1 MSKKIDRQALL
12 TAVESCTGLTES
24 QRADLH
30 QLLTETPKYG
40 LVWEDTPE
48 AVYDEL
54 KEEIPVMNED
64 RSKAIVN
71 SNEYPNHVIIEGDN
85 LHALTDL
92 CYTHA
97 GKIDVIY
104 IDPPYNT
111 GNKDFVYN
119 DQFIDKENSYR
130 HSKWLSFMERRLL
143 LAKVLLSD
151 RGVIFI
157 QIDDNEQANLSLL
170 CNEIFGEW
178 NAIGPIIQNK
188 LNAKNDTVN
197 IQKNHEFILCF
208 RKVIRYKDNNSTRI
222 LPNIVVK
229 AFSEKE
235 VYKDG
240 QRFYYLNDSI
250 TTRGDG
256 GTLNARPNL
265 GYSFYYNPQ
274 TSDLIP
280 LADYDVEKAKTS
292 NDESL
297 IYSSEQQLIS
307 KGYIFI
313 RPPKVRGK
321 LGCWTWD
328 INKAKRDKELLVVI
342 KTKNRY
348 NVVKRTFVNA
358 SDVVKRDD
366 HYYYEKVNFSNSK
379 SILEFSTNDGT
390 TELRN
395 VLGNNVNFNNPKN
408 VELIKYLLLSST
420 KDDSLVLDFFA
431 GSGTTLHATM
441 ELNKEDGGHRQ
452 CILVTNNENKICEE
466 VTYPRNKKVIEGYDT
481 PKGEH
486 VEGLHDNNLR
496 YFKMDSVSRIP
507 SMHNRRKLAA
517 HMVDMLRIK
526 HNIYTRK
533 NQIGSYT
540 IDTATMRYYEDNGR
554 RLLIIMMPTE
564 IYGVVEA
571 IQALPPLDE
580 KINVYVYSDGPYA
593 YEDDFAAVADRVNV
607 IALPGPMLKTF
618 HRIAPEMNDVQVA
631 EPDRELTEGEADDT
645 SNDFNDGE
653 E

>member
-48 AVYDEL
+48 EVYDEL
-54 KEEIPVMNED
+54 KEEIPVINED
-64 RSKAIVN
+64 RTKAIVN
-71 SNEYPNHVIIEGDN
+71 GNEYPNHVIIEGDN

-111 GNKDFVYN
+111 GHKDFYYN
-119 DQFIDKENSYR
+119 DEFVKEDNGYR
-130 HSKWLSFMERRLL
+130 HSMWLSFMDRRLKLAHKL
-143 LAKVLLSD
+143 LAD
-151 RGVIFI
+151 DGVIFI
-157 QIDDNEQANLSLL
+157 SIDDNEQAQLKLL
-170 CNEIFGEW
+170 CDSIFGANNCLATVVQKSRDSISGDLLFSPNHNYLLVYALRQEVVFKDKD
-178 NAIGPIIQNK
+178 NFRIPSNVDESKYKNPDNDPRGPWK
-188 LNAKNDTVN
+188 LNPVDGPGGARKGNPYYTFLGVTGYYRYSQEMMQKYYEEGLIIKRKTSLGKKYFLSQALAKKGNPPTTWWDDAGKTTN
-197 IQKNHEFILCF
+197 GTKLLKQ
-208 RKVIRYKDNNSTRI
+208 I
-222 LPNIVVK
+222 LPNCK
-229 AFSEKE
+229 
-235 VYKDG
+235 
-240 QRFYYLNDSI
+240 
-250 TTRGDG
+250 
-256 GTLNARPNL
+256 
-265 GYSFYYNPQ
+265 
-274 TSDLIP
+274 
-280 LADYDVEKAKTS
+280 
-292 NDESL
+292 
-297 IYSSEQQLIS
+297 
-307 KGYIFI
+307 
-313 RPPKVRGK
+313 
-321 LGCWTWD
+321 
-328 INKAKRDKELLVVI
+328 
-342 KTKNRY
+342 
-348 NVVKRTFVNA
+348 
-358 SDVVKRDD
+358 
-366 HYYYEKVNFSNSK
+366 
-379 SILEFSTNDGT
+379 
-390 TELRN
+390 
-395 VLGNNVNFNNPKN
+395 FNNPKPI
-408 VELIKYLLLSST
+408 ELIIRCLQLRNKNAT
-420 KDDSLVLDFFA
+420 ILDFFA

-507 SMHNRRKLAA
+507 SMRNRRKLAA

-540 IDTATMRYYEDNGR
+540 IDTPTMRYYEDNGR
-554 RLLIIMMPTE
+554 RLLVIMMPTE

-618 HRIAPEMNDVQVA
+618 HRIAPKMNDVQVA

>member
-48 AVYDEL
+48 EVYDEL

-71 SNEYPNHVIIEGDN
+71 GNEYPNHVIIEGDN

-618 HRIAPEMNDVQVA
+618 HRIAPKMNDVQVA

>member
-48 AVYDEL
+48 EVYDEL

-71 SNEYPNHVIIEGDN
+71 GNEYPNHVIIEGDN

-119 DQFIDKENSYR
+119 DQFINNDNGFR
-130 HSKWLSFMERRLL
+130 HSMWLSFMEKRLNI
-143 LAKVLLSD
+143 AKELLSEK
-151 RGVIFI
+151 GALFI
-157 QIDDNEQANLSLL
+157 SIDDNEASQLIML
-170 CNEIFGEW
+170 CN
-178 NAIGPIIQNK
+178 Q
-188 LNAKNDTVN
+188 
-197 IQKNHEFILCF
+197 ILGNMDYIAQIPW
-208 RKVIRYKDNNSTRI
+208 RKRT
-222 LPNIVVK
+222 
-229 AFSEKE
+229 
-235 VYKDG
+235 
-240 QRFYYLNDSI
+240 
-250 TTRGDG
+250 
-256 GTLNARPNL
+256 
-265 GYSFYYNPQ
+265 
-274 TSDLIP
+274 
-280 LADYDVEKAKTS
+280 AKTDVPHSFSQDYEWILLYAKQDFRAGIKKDSRKYFETPDFPGEPWRVHDMSTQRTAEERPHS
-292 NDESL
+292 NFT
-297 IYSSEQQLIS
+297 I
-307 KGYIFI
+307 
-313 RPPKVRGK
+313 V
-321 LGCWTWD
+321 
-328 INKAKRDKELLVVI
+328 
-342 KTKNRY
+342 
-348 NVVKRTFVNA
+348 
-358 SDVVKRDD
+358 
-366 HYYYEKVNFSNSK
+366 
-379 SILEFSTNDGT
+379 
-390 TELRN
+390 
-395 VLGNNVNFNNPKN
+395 NPKN
-408 VELIKYLLLSST
+408 GKKYPVNPQAVWRITKEGLPNYLKENRIVFPGDYSFLKIKKPVLRYWKKDDETKAGDLFGYTTVSSFLPPDVGMTQDGTKDITNIFGSKAFGFPKPISLIKYLLKVANPAAKDST
-420 KDDSLVLDFFA
+420 ILDFFA

-593 YEDDFAAVADRVNV
+593 YEDDFTAVADRVNV

-618 HRIAPEMNDVQVA
+618 HRIAPKMNDVQVV

>member
-71 SNEYPNHVIIEGDN
+71 GNEYPNHVIIEGDN

-119 DQFIDKENSYR
+119 DSFVDRDNGFR
-130 HSKWLSFMERRLL
+130 HSMWLSFMDKRLRLL
-143 LAKVLLSD
+143 SELISDDGTLFISIDENEHAPLKMLCDEILGEENFVCDLIWQSTPGSNTGTDIKTVTESVLMYSK
-151 RGVIFI
+151 RRSEEYINSKP
-157 QIDDNEQANLSLL
+157 IDDAKKYKNQDNHLAER
-170 CNEIFGEW
+170 
-178 NAIGPIIQNK
+178 GPYVTNK
-188 LNAKNDTVN
+188 LDRRMTGSHYSEALNYAITMPDGTQIYPGGETFRQDHWNWRWSQQKVEWGIANDFLLFSKKKDKWAIYFKQYLNV
-197 IQKNHEFILCF
+197 
-208 RKVIRYKDNNSTRI
+208 DNNNKPIERSIPYQNLI
-222 LPNIVVK
+222 LEDSMSS
-229 AFSEKE
+229 ARGTKE
-235 VYKDG
+235 VMDIFNSKKFDYPK
-240 QRFYYLNDSI
+240 
-250 TTRGDG
+250 
-256 GTLNARPNL
+256 
-265 GYSFYYNPQ
+265 
-274 TSDLIP
+274 P
-280 LADYDVEKAKTS
+280 LA
-292 NDESL
+292 
-297 IYSSEQQLIS
+297 
-307 KGYIFI
+307 
-313 RPPKVRGK
+313 
-321 LGCWTWD
+321 
-328 INKAKRDKELLVVI
+328 
-342 KTKNRY
+342 
-348 NVVKRTFVNA
+348 
-358 SDVVKRDD
+358 
-366 HYYYEKVNFSNSK
+366 
-379 SILEFSTNDGT
+379 
-390 TELRN
+390 
-395 VLGNNVNFNNPKN
+395 
-408 VELIKYLLLSST
+408 LIKYIIRMVSKPNSIIF
-420 KDDSLVLDFFA
+420 DAFA

-452 CILVTNNENKICEE
+452 CILVTNNENQICEE

-507 SMHNRRKLAA
+507 SMRNRRKLAA

-631 EPDRELTEGEADDT
+631 EPVRELTEGEADDT

>member
-48 AVYDEL
+48 EVYDEL
-54 KEEIPVMNED
+54 KEEIPVLNED

-71 SNEYPNHVIIEGDN
+71 GNEYPNHVIIEGDN

-297 IYSSEQQLIS
+297 IYSSDQQLIS

-328 INKAKRDKELLVVI
+328 INKAKRDKDLLVVI

-366 HYYYEKVNFSNSK
+366 RYYYEKVNFSNSK

-554 RLLIIMMPTE
+554 RLLVIMMPTE

-571 IQALPPLDE
+571 IQALPPLNE

-593 YEDDFAAVADRVNV
+593 YEDDFAAVADCVNV

-618 HRIAPEMNDVQVA
+618 HRIAPKMNDVQVA

>member
-64 RSKAIVN
+64 RTKAIVN
-71 SNEYPNHVIIEGDN
+71 GNEYPNHVIIEGDN

-119 DQFIDKENSYR
+119 DSFVDRDNGFR
-130 HSKWLSFMERRLL
+130 HSMWLSFMDKRLRLL
-143 LAKVLLSD
+143 SELISDDGTLFISIDENEHAPLKMLCDEILGEENFVCDLIWQSTPGSNTGTDIKTVTESVLMYSK
-151 RGVIFI
+151 RRSEEYINSKP
-157 QIDDNEQANLSLL
+157 IDDAKKYKNQDNHLAER
-170 CNEIFGEW
+170 
-178 NAIGPIIQNK
+178 GPYVTNK
-188 LNAKNDTVN
+188 LDRRMTGSHYSEALNYAITMPDGTQIYPGGETFRQDHWNWRWSQQKVEWGIANDFLLFSKKKDKWAIYFKQYLNV
-197 IQKNHEFILCF
+197 
-208 RKVIRYKDNNSTRI
+208 DNNNKPIERSIPYQNLI
-222 LPNIVVK
+222 LEDSMSS
-229 AFSEKE
+229 ARGTKE
-235 VYKDG
+235 VMDIFNSKKFDYPK
-240 QRFYYLNDSI
+240 
-250 TTRGDG
+250 
-256 GTLNARPNL
+256 
-265 GYSFYYNPQ
+265 
-274 TSDLIP
+274 P
-280 LADYDVEKAKTS
+280 LA
-292 NDESL
+292 
-297 IYSSEQQLIS
+297 
-307 KGYIFI
+307 
-313 RPPKVRGK
+313 
-321 LGCWTWD
+321 
-328 INKAKRDKELLVVI
+328 
-342 KTKNRY
+342 
-348 NVVKRTFVNA
+348 
-358 SDVVKRDD
+358 
-366 HYYYEKVNFSNSK
+366 
-379 SILEFSTNDGT
+379 
-390 TELRN
+390 
-395 VLGNNVNFNNPKN
+395 
-408 VELIKYLLLSST
+408 LIKYIIRMVSKPNSIIF
-420 KDDSLVLDFFA
+420 DAFA

-452 CILVTNNENKICEE
+452 CILVTNNENQICEE

-507 SMHNRRKLAA
+507 SIHNRRKLAA

-631 EPDRELTEGEADDT
+631 EPVRELTEGEADDT

>member
-71 SNEYPNHVIIEGDN
+71 GNEYPNHVIIEGDN

-119 DQFIDKENSYR
+119 DQFINNDNGFR
-130 HSKWLSFMERRLL
+130 HSMWLSFMEKRLNI
-143 LAKVLLSD
+143 AKELLSEK
-151 RGVIFI
+151 GALFI
-157 QIDDNEQANLSLL
+157 SIDDNEASQLIML
-170 CNEIFGEW
+170 CN
-178 NAIGPIIQNK
+178 Q
-188 LNAKNDTVN
+188 
-197 IQKNHEFILCF
+197 ILGNMDYIAQIPW
-208 RKVIRYKDNNSTRI
+208 RKRT
-222 LPNIVVK
+222 
-229 AFSEKE
+229 
-235 VYKDG
+235 
-240 QRFYYLNDSI
+240 
-250 TTRGDG
+250 
-256 GTLNARPNL
+256 
-265 GYSFYYNPQ
+265 
-274 TSDLIP
+274 
-280 LADYDVEKAKTS
+280 AKTDVPHSFSQDYEWILLYAKQDFRAGIKKDSRKYFETPDFPGEPWRVHDMSTQRTAEERPHS
-292 NDESL
+292 NFT
-297 IYSSEQQLIS
+297 I
-307 KGYIFI
+307 
-313 RPPKVRGK
+313 V
-321 LGCWTWD
+321 
-328 INKAKRDKELLVVI
+328 
-342 KTKNRY
+342 
-348 NVVKRTFVNA
+348 
-358 SDVVKRDD
+358 
-366 HYYYEKVNFSNSK
+366 
-379 SILEFSTNDGT
+379 
-390 TELRN
+390 
-395 VLGNNVNFNNPKN
+395 NPKN
-408 VELIKYLLLSST
+408 GKKYPVNPQAVWRITKEGLPNYLKENRIVFPGDYSFLKIKKPVLRYWKKDDETKAGDLFGYTTVSSFLPPDVGMTQDGTKDITNIFGSKAFGFPKPISLIKYLLKVANPAAKDST
-420 KDDSLVLDFFA
+420 ILDFFA

-631 EPDRELTEGEADDT
+631 EPVRELTEGEADDT

>member
-48 AVYDEL
+48 EVYDEL

-71 SNEYPNHVIIEGDN
+71 GNEYPNHVIIEGDN

-119 DQFIDKENSYR
+119 DSFVDRDNGFR
-130 HSKWLSFMERRLL
+130 HSMWLSFMDKRLRLL
-143 LAKVLLSD
+143 SELISDDGTLFISIDENEHAPLKMLCDEILGEENFVCDLIWQSTPGSNTGTDIKTVTESVLMYSK
-151 RGVIFI
+151 RRSEEHINSKP
-157 QIDDNEQANLSLL
+157 IDDAKKYKNQDNHLAER
-170 CNEIFGEW
+170 
-178 NAIGPIIQNK
+178 GPYVTNK
-188 LNAKNDTVN
+188 LDRRMTGSHYSEALNYAITMPDGTQLYPGGETFRQDHWNWRWSQQKVEWGIANDFLLFSKKKDKWAIYFKQYLNV
-197 IQKNHEFILCF
+197 
-208 RKVIRYKDNNSTRI
+208 DNNNKPIERSIPYQNLI
-222 LPNIVVK
+222 LEDSMSS
-229 AFSEKE
+229 ARGTKE
-235 VYKDG
+235 VMDIFNSKKFDYPK
-240 QRFYYLNDSI
+240 
-250 TTRGDG
+250 
-256 GTLNARPNL
+256 
-265 GYSFYYNPQ
+265 
-274 TSDLIP
+274 P
-280 LADYDVEKAKTS
+280 LA
-292 NDESL
+292 
-297 IYSSEQQLIS
+297 
-307 KGYIFI
+307 
-313 RPPKVRGK
+313 
-321 LGCWTWD
+321 
-328 INKAKRDKELLVVI
+328 
-342 KTKNRY
+342 
-348 NVVKRTFVNA
+348 
-358 SDVVKRDD
+358 
-366 HYYYEKVNFSNSK
+366 
-379 SILEFSTNDGT
+379 
-390 TELRN
+390 
-395 VLGNNVNFNNPKN
+395 
-408 VELIKYLLLSST
+408 LIKYIIRMVSKPNSIIF
-420 KDDSLVLDFFA
+420 DAFA

-507 SMHNRRKLAA
+507 SMRNRRKLAA

-533 NQIGSYT
+533 NQIGSYS

-564 IYGVVEA
+564 IYRVIEA
-571 IQALPPLDE
+571 IQALPPIDE

-593 YEDDFAAVADRVNV
+593 YEDDFTAVADRVNV

-618 HRIAPEMNDVQVA
+618 HRIAPKMNDVQVV

>member
-48 AVYDEL
+48 EVYEEL

-71 SNEYPNHVIIEGDN
+71 GNEYPNHVIIEGDN

-119 DQFIDKENSYR
+119 DSFVDRDNGFR
-130 HSKWLSFMERRLL
+130 HSMWLSFMDKRLRLL
-143 LAKVLLSD
+143 SELISDDGTLFISIDENEHAPLKMLCDEILGEENFVCDLIWQSTPGSNTGTDIKTVTESVLMYSK
-151 RGVIFI
+151 RRSEEHINSKP
-157 QIDDNEQANLSLL
+157 IDDAKKYKNQDNHLAER
-170 CNEIFGEW
+170 
-178 NAIGPIIQNK
+178 GPYVTNK
-188 LNAKNDTVN
+188 LDRRMTGSHYSEALNYAITMPDGTQLYPGGETFRQDHWNWRWSQQKVEWGIANDFLLFSKKKDKWAIYFKQYLNV
-197 IQKNHEFILCF
+197 
-208 RKVIRYKDNNSTRI
+208 DNNNKPIERSIPYQNLI
-222 LPNIVVK
+222 LEDSMSS
-229 AFSEKE
+229 ARGTKE
-235 VYKDG
+235 VMDIFNSKKFDYPK
-240 QRFYYLNDSI
+240 
-250 TTRGDG
+250 
-256 GTLNARPNL
+256 
-265 GYSFYYNPQ
+265 
-274 TSDLIP
+274 P
-280 LADYDVEKAKTS
+280 LA
-292 NDESL
+292 
-297 IYSSEQQLIS
+297 
-307 KGYIFI
+307 
-313 RPPKVRGK
+313 
-321 LGCWTWD
+321 
-328 INKAKRDKELLVVI
+328 
-342 KTKNRY
+342 
-348 NVVKRTFVNA
+348 
-358 SDVVKRDD
+358 
-366 HYYYEKVNFSNSK
+366 
-379 SILEFSTNDGT
+379 
-390 TELRN
+390 
-395 VLGNNVNFNNPKN
+395 
-408 VELIKYLLLSST
+408 LIKYIIRMVSKPNSIIF
-420 KDDSLVLDFFA
+420 DAFA

-507 SMHNRRKLAA
+507 SMRNRRKLAA

-554 RLLIIMMPTE
+554 RLLVIMMPTE

-571 IQALPPLDE
+571 IKALPPLDE

-593 YEDDFAAVADRVNV
+593 YDDDFAAVADRVNV

-618 HRIAPEMNDVQVA
+618 HRIAPEMKDVQVA

-645 SNDFNDGE
+645 SKDFNDGE

>member
-71 SNEYPNHVIIEGDN
+71 GNEYPNHVIIEGDN

-119 DQFIDKENSYR
+119 DSFVDRDNGFR
-130 HSKWLSFMERRLL
+130 HSMWLSFMDKRLRLL
-143 LAKVLLSD
+143 SELISDDGTLFISIDENEHAPLKMLCDEILGEENFVCDLIWQSTPGSNTGTDIKTVTESVLMYSK
-151 RGVIFI
+151 RRSEEYINSKP
-157 QIDDNEQANLSLL
+157 IDDAKKYKNQDNHLAER
-170 CNEIFGEW
+170 
-178 NAIGPIIQNK
+178 GPYVTNK
-188 LNAKNDTVN
+188 LDRRMTGSHYSEALNYAITMPDGTQLYPGGETFRQDHWNWRWSQQKVEWGIANDFLLFSKKKDKWAIYFKQYLNV
-197 IQKNHEFILCF
+197 
-208 RKVIRYKDNNSTRI
+208 DNNNKPIERSIPYQNLI
-222 LPNIVVK
+222 LEDSMSS
-229 AFSEKE
+229 ARGTKE
-235 VYKDG
+235 VMDIFNSKKFDYPK
-240 QRFYYLNDSI
+240 
-250 TTRGDG
+250 
-256 GTLNARPNL
+256 
-265 GYSFYYNPQ
+265 
-274 TSDLIP
+274 P
-280 LADYDVEKAKTS
+280 LA
-292 NDESL
+292 
-297 IYSSEQQLIS
+297 
-307 KGYIFI
+307 
-313 RPPKVRGK
+313 
-321 LGCWTWD
+321 
-328 INKAKRDKELLVVI
+328 
-342 KTKNRY
+342 
-348 NVVKRTFVNA
+348 
-358 SDVVKRDD
+358 
-366 HYYYEKVNFSNSK
+366 
-379 SILEFSTNDGT
+379 
-390 TELRN
+390 
-395 VLGNNVNFNNPKN
+395 
-408 VELIKYLLLSST
+408 LIKYIIRMVSKPNSIIF
-420 KDDSLVLDFFA
+420 DAFA

-452 CILVTNNENKICEE
+452 CILVTNNENQICEE

-507 SMHNRRKLAA
+507 SIHNRRKLAA

-631 EPDRELTEGEADDT
+631 EPVRELTEGEADDT

>member
-48 AVYDEL
+48 EVYEEL

-71 SNEYPNHVIIEGDN
+71 GNEYPNHVIIEGDN

-297 IYSSEQQLIS
+297 IYSSDQQLIS

-328 INKAKRDKELLVVI
+328 INKAKRDKDLLVVI

-420 KDDSLVLDFFA
+420 KDDSLILDFFA

-441 ELNKEDGGHRQ
+441 ELNKEDGGRRQ
-452 CILVTNNENKICEE
+452 CILVTNNENQICEE

-554 RLLIIMMPTE
+554 RLLVIMMPTE

>member
-48 AVYDEL
+48 EVYDEL

-71 SNEYPNHVIIEGDN
+71 GNEYPNHVIIEGDN

-111 GNKDFVYN
+111 GHKDFYYN
-119 DQFIDKENSYR
+119 DEFVKEDNGYR
-130 HSKWLSFMERRLL
+130 HSMWLSFMDRRLKLAHKL
-143 LAKVLLSD
+143 LAD
-151 RGVIFI
+151 DGVIFI
-157 QIDDNEQANLSLL
+157 SIDDNEQAQLKLL
-170 CNEIFGEW
+170 CDSIFGANNCLATVVQKSRDSISGDLLFSPNHNYLLVYALRQEVVFKDKD
-178 NAIGPIIQNK
+178 NFRIPSNVDESKYKNPDNDPRGPWK
-188 LNAKNDTVN
+188 LNPVDGPGGARKGNPYYTFLGVTGYYRYSQEMMQKYYEEGLIIKRKTSLGKKYFLSQALAKKGNPPTTWWDDAGKTTN
-197 IQKNHEFILCF
+197 GTKLLKQ
-208 RKVIRYKDNNSTRI
+208 I
-222 LPNIVVK
+222 LPNCK
-229 AFSEKE
+229 
-235 VYKDG
+235 
-240 QRFYYLNDSI
+240 
-250 TTRGDG
+250 
-256 GTLNARPNL
+256 
-265 GYSFYYNPQ
+265 
-274 TSDLIP
+274 
-280 LADYDVEKAKTS
+280 
-292 NDESL
+292 
-297 IYSSEQQLIS
+297 
-307 KGYIFI
+307 
-313 RPPKVRGK
+313 
-321 LGCWTWD
+321 
-328 INKAKRDKELLVVI
+328 
-342 KTKNRY
+342 
-348 NVVKRTFVNA
+348 
-358 SDVVKRDD
+358 
-366 HYYYEKVNFSNSK
+366 
-379 SILEFSTNDGT
+379 
-390 TELRN
+390 
-395 VLGNNVNFNNPKN
+395 FNNPKPI
-408 VELIKYLLLSST
+408 ELIIRCLQLRNKNAT
-420 KDDSLVLDFFA
+420 ILDFFA

-441 ELNKEDGGHRQ
+441 ELNKEDGGRRQ

-618 HRIAPEMNDVQVA
+618 HRIAPKMNDVQVA

>member
-48 AVYDEL
+48 EVYDEL

-71 SNEYPNHVIIEGDN
+71 GNEYPNHVIIEGDN

-119 DQFIDKENSYR
+119 DSFVDRDNGFR
-130 HSKWLSFMERRLL
+130 HSMWLSFMDKRLRLL
-143 LAKVLLSD
+143 SELISDDGTLFISIDENEHAPLKMLCDEILGEENFVCDLIWQSTPGSNTGTDIKTVTESVLMYSK
-151 RGVIFI
+151 RRSEEHINSKP
-157 QIDDNEQANLSLL
+157 IDDAKKYKNQDNHLAER
-170 CNEIFGEW
+170 
-178 NAIGPIIQNK
+178 GPYVTNK
-188 LNAKNDTVN
+188 LDRRMTGSHYSEALNYAITMPDGTQLYPGGETFRQDHWNWRWSQQKVEWGIANDFLLFSKKKDKWAIYFKQYLNV
-197 IQKNHEFILCF
+197 
-208 RKVIRYKDNNSTRI
+208 DNNNNPIERSIPYQNLI
-222 LPNIVVK
+222 LEDSMSS
-229 AFSEKE
+229 ARGTKE
-235 VYKDG
+235 VMDIFNSKKFDYPK
-240 QRFYYLNDSI
+240 
-250 TTRGDG
+250 
-256 GTLNARPNL
+256 
-265 GYSFYYNPQ
+265 
-274 TSDLIP
+274 P
-280 LADYDVEKAKTS
+280 LA
-292 NDESL
+292 
-297 IYSSEQQLIS
+297 
-307 KGYIFI
+307 
-313 RPPKVRGK
+313 
-321 LGCWTWD
+321 
-328 INKAKRDKELLVVI
+328 
-342 KTKNRY
+342 
-348 NVVKRTFVNA
+348 
-358 SDVVKRDD
+358 
-366 HYYYEKVNFSNSK
+366 
-379 SILEFSTNDGT
+379 
-390 TELRN
+390 
-395 VLGNNVNFNNPKN
+395 
-408 VELIKYLLLSST
+408 LIKYIIRMVSKPNSIIF
-420 KDDSLVLDFFA
+420 DAFA

-441 ELNKEDGGHRQ
+441 ELNMEDGGHRQ
-452 CILVTNNENKICEE
+452 CILVTNNENQICEE

-517 HMVDMLRIK
+517 HLVDMLRIK

-593 YEDDFAAVADRVNV
+593 YEDDFAAVADRVNI

-618 HRIAPEMNDVQVA
+618 HRIAPKMNDVQVA

>member
-48 AVYDEL
+48 EVYDEL

-71 SNEYPNHVIIEGDN
+71 GNEYPNHVIIEGDN

-111 GNKDFVYN
+111 GHKDFYYN
-119 DQFIDKENSYR
+119 DEFVKEDNGYR
-130 HSKWLSFMERRLL
+130 HSMWLSFMDRRLKLAHKL
-143 LAKVLLSD
+143 LAD
-151 RGVIFI
+151 DGVIFI
-157 QIDDNEQANLSLL
+157 SIDDNEQAQLKLL
-170 CNEIFGEW
+170 CDSIFGANNCLATVVQKSRDSISGDLLFSPNHNYLLVYALRQEVVFKDKD
-178 NAIGPIIQNK
+178 NFRIPSNVDESKYKNPDNDPRGPWK
-188 LNAKNDTVN
+188 LNPVDGPGGARKGNPYYTFLGVTGYYRYSQEMMQKYYEEGLIIKRKTSLGKKYFLSQALAKKGNPPTTWWDDAGKTTN
-197 IQKNHEFILCF
+197 GTKLLKQ
-208 RKVIRYKDNNSTRI
+208 I
-222 LPNIVVK
+222 LPNCK
-229 AFSEKE
+229 
-235 VYKDG
+235 
-240 QRFYYLNDSI
+240 
-250 TTRGDG
+250 
-256 GTLNARPNL
+256 
-265 GYSFYYNPQ
+265 
-274 TSDLIP
+274 
-280 LADYDVEKAKTS
+280 
-292 NDESL
+292 
-297 IYSSEQQLIS
+297 
-307 KGYIFI
+307 
-313 RPPKVRGK
+313 
-321 LGCWTWD
+321 
-328 INKAKRDKELLVVI
+328 
-342 KTKNRY
+342 
-348 NVVKRTFVNA
+348 
-358 SDVVKRDD
+358 
-366 HYYYEKVNFSNSK
+366 
-379 SILEFSTNDGT
+379 
-390 TELRN
+390 
-395 VLGNNVNFNNPKN
+395 FNNPKPI
-408 VELIKYLLLSST
+408 ELIIRCLQLRNKNAT
-420 KDDSLVLDFFA
+420 ILDFFA

-441 ELNKEDGGHRQ
+441 ELNKEDGGRRQ
-452 CILVTNNENKICEE
+452 CILVTNNENKICKE

-618 HRIAPEMNDVQVA
+618 HRIAPKMNDVQVV

>member
-71 SNEYPNHVIIEGDN
+71 GNEYPNHVIIEGDN

-119 DQFIDKENSYR
+119 DSFVDRDNGFR
-130 HSKWLSFMERRLL
+130 HSMWLSFMDKRLRLL
-143 LAKVLLSD
+143 SELISDDGTLFISIDENEHAPLKMLCDEILGEENFVCDLIWQSTPGSNTGTDIKTVTESVLMYSK
-151 RGVIFI
+151 RRSEEYINSKP
-157 QIDDNEQANLSLL
+157 IDDAKKYKNQDNHLAER
-170 CNEIFGEW
+170 
-178 NAIGPIIQNK
+178 GPYVTNK
-188 LNAKNDTVN
+188 LDRRMTGSHYSEALNYAITMPDGTQIYPGGETFRQDHWNWRWSQQKVEWGIANDFLLFSKKKDKWAIYFKQYLNV
-197 IQKNHEFILCF
+197 
-208 RKVIRYKDNNSTRI
+208 DNNNKPIERSIPYQNLI
-222 LPNIVVK
+222 LEDSMSS
-229 AFSEKE
+229 ARGTKE
-235 VYKDG
+235 VMDIFNSKKFDYPK
-240 QRFYYLNDSI
+240 
-250 TTRGDG
+250 
-256 GTLNARPNL
+256 
-265 GYSFYYNPQ
+265 
-274 TSDLIP
+274 P
-280 LADYDVEKAKTS
+280 LA
-292 NDESL
+292 
-297 IYSSEQQLIS
+297 
-307 KGYIFI
+307 
-313 RPPKVRGK
+313 
-321 LGCWTWD
+321 
-328 INKAKRDKELLVVI
+328 
-342 KTKNRY
+342 
-348 NVVKRTFVNA
+348 
-358 SDVVKRDD
+358 
-366 HYYYEKVNFSNSK
+366 
-379 SILEFSTNDGT
+379 
-390 TELRN
+390 
-395 VLGNNVNFNNPKN
+395 
-408 VELIKYLLLSST
+408 LIKYIIRMVSKPNSIIF
-420 KDDSLVLDFFA
+420 DAFA

-452 CILVTNNENKICEE
+452 CILVTNNENQICEE

-507 SMHNRRKLAA
+507 SIHNRRKLAA

-631 EPDRELTEGEADDT
+631 EPVRELTEGEADDT

>member
-12 TAVESCTGLTES
+12 TAVESCTGLTEN

-48 AVYDEL
+48 EVFDEL

-64 RSKAIVN
+64 RSKVIVN
-71 SNEYPNHVIIEGDN
+71 GNEYPNHVIIEGDN

-119 DQFIDKENSYR
+119 DSFVDRDNGFR
-130 HSKWLSFMERRLL
+130 HSMWLSFMDKRLRLL
-143 LAKVLLSD
+143 SELISDDGTLFISIDENEHAPLKMLCDEILGEENFVCDLIWQSTPGSNTGTDIKTVTESVLMYSK
-151 RGVIFI
+151 RRSEEHINSKP
-157 QIDDNEQANLSLL
+157 IDDAKKYKNQDNHLAER
-170 CNEIFGEW
+170 
-178 NAIGPIIQNK
+178 GPYVTNK
-188 LNAKNDTVN
+188 LDRRMTGNHYSEALNYAITMPDGTQLYPGGETFRQDHWNWRWSQQKVEWGIANDFLLFSKKKDKWAIYFKQYLNV
-197 IQKNHEFILCF
+197 
-208 RKVIRYKDNNSTRI
+208 DNNNNPIERSIPYQNLI
-222 LPNIVVK
+222 LEDSMSS
-229 AFSEKE
+229 ARGTKE
-235 VYKDG
+235 VMDIFNSKKFDYPK
-240 QRFYYLNDSI
+240 
-250 TTRGDG
+250 
-256 GTLNARPNL
+256 
-265 GYSFYYNPQ
+265 
-274 TSDLIP
+274 P
-280 LADYDVEKAKTS
+280 LA
-292 NDESL
+292 
-297 IYSSEQQLIS
+297 
-307 KGYIFI
+307 
-313 RPPKVRGK
+313 
-321 LGCWTWD
+321 
-328 INKAKRDKELLVVI
+328 
-342 KTKNRY
+342 
-348 NVVKRTFVNA
+348 
-358 SDVVKRDD
+358 
-366 HYYYEKVNFSNSK
+366 
-379 SILEFSTNDGT
+379 
-390 TELRN
+390 
-395 VLGNNVNFNNPKN
+395 
-408 VELIKYLLLSST
+408 LIKYIIRMVSKPNSIIF
-420 KDDSLVLDFFA
+420 DAFA

-452 CILVTNNENKICEE
+452 CILVTNNENQICEE

-507 SMHNRRKLAA
+507 SMRNRRKLAA

-580 KINVYVYSDGPYA
+580 KINVYVYSDGSYA

-618 HRIAPEMNDVQVA
+618 HRIAPEMKDVQVA

-645 SNDFNDGE
+645 SKDFNDGE

>member
-48 AVYDEL
+48 EVYDEL

-71 SNEYPNHVIIEGDN
+71 GNEYPNHVIIEGDN

-111 GNKDFVYN
+111 GHKDFYYN
-119 DQFIDKENSYR
+119 DEFVKEDNGYR
-130 HSKWLSFMERRLL
+130 HSMWLSFMDRRLKLAHKL
-143 LAKVLLSD
+143 LAD
-151 RGVIFI
+151 DGVIFI
-157 QIDDNEQANLSLL
+157 SIDDNEQAQLKLL
-170 CNEIFGEW
+170 CDSIFGANNCLATVVQKSRDSISGDLLFSPNHNYLLVYALRQEVVFKDKD
-178 NAIGPIIQNK
+178 NFRIPSNVDESKYKNPDNDPRGPWK
-188 LNAKNDTVN
+188 LNPVDGPGGARKGNPYYTFLGVTGYYRYSQEMMQKYYEEGLIIKRKTSLGKKYFLSQALAKKGNPPTTWWDDAGKTTN
-197 IQKNHEFILCF
+197 GTKLLKQ
-208 RKVIRYKDNNSTRI
+208 I
-222 LPNIVVK
+222 LPNCK
-229 AFSEKE
+229 
-235 VYKDG
+235 
-240 QRFYYLNDSI
+240 
-250 TTRGDG
+250 
-256 GTLNARPNL
+256 
-265 GYSFYYNPQ
+265 
-274 TSDLIP
+274 
-280 LADYDVEKAKTS
+280 
-292 NDESL
+292 
-297 IYSSEQQLIS
+297 
-307 KGYIFI
+307 
-313 RPPKVRGK
+313 
-321 LGCWTWD
+321 
-328 INKAKRDKELLVVI
+328 
-342 KTKNRY
+342 
-348 NVVKRTFVNA
+348 
-358 SDVVKRDD
+358 
-366 HYYYEKVNFSNSK
+366 
-379 SILEFSTNDGT
+379 
-390 TELRN
+390 
-395 VLGNNVNFNNPKN
+395 FNNPKPI
-408 VELIKYLLLSST
+408 ELIIRCLQLRNKNAT
-420 KDDSLVLDFFA
+420 ILDFFA

-441 ELNKEDGGHRQ
+441 ELNKEDGGRRQ
-452 CILVTNNENKICEE
+452 CILVTNNENKICKE

-554 RLLIIMMPTE
+554 RLLVIMMPTE
-564 IYGVVEA
+564 IYGVVKA

-618 HRIAPEMNDVQVA
+618 HRIAPKMNDVQVA

>member
-71 SNEYPNHVIIEGDN
+71 GNEYPNHVIIEGDN

-119 DQFIDKENSYR
+119 DSFVDRDNGFR
-130 HSKWLSFMERRLL
+130 HSMWLSFMDKRLRLL
-143 LAKVLLSD
+143 SELISDDGTLFISIDENEHAPLKMLCDEILGEENFVCDLIWQSTPGSNTGTDIKTVTESVLMYSK
-151 RGVIFI
+151 RRSEEYINSKP
-157 QIDDNEQANLSLL
+157 IDDAKKYKNQDNHLAER
-170 CNEIFGEW
+170 
-178 NAIGPIIQNK
+178 GPYVTNK
-188 LNAKNDTVN
+188 LDRRMTGSHYSEALNYAITMPDGTQIYPGGETFRQDHWNWRWSQQKVEWGIANDFLLFSKKKDKWAIYFKQYLNV
-197 IQKNHEFILCF
+197 
-208 RKVIRYKDNNSTRI
+208 DNNNKPIERSIPYQNLI
-222 LPNIVVK
+222 LEDSMSS
-229 AFSEKE
+229 ARGTKE
-235 VYKDG
+235 VMDIFNSKKFDYPK
-240 QRFYYLNDSI
+240 
-250 TTRGDG
+250 
-256 GTLNARPNL
+256 
-265 GYSFYYNPQ
+265 
-274 TSDLIP
+274 P
-280 LADYDVEKAKTS
+280 LA
-292 NDESL
+292 
-297 IYSSEQQLIS
+297 
-307 KGYIFI
+307 
-313 RPPKVRGK
+313 
-321 LGCWTWD
+321 
-328 INKAKRDKELLVVI
+328 
-342 KTKNRY
+342 
-348 NVVKRTFVNA
+348 
-358 SDVVKRDD
+358 
-366 HYYYEKVNFSNSK
+366 
-379 SILEFSTNDGT
+379 
-390 TELRN
+390 
-395 VLGNNVNFNNPKN
+395 
-408 VELIKYLLLSST
+408 LIKYIIRMVSKPNSIIF
-420 KDDSLVLDFFA
+420 DAFA

-452 CILVTNNENKICEE
+452 CILVTNNENQICEE

-631 EPDRELTEGEADDT
+631 EPVRELTEGEADDT

>member
-48 AVYDEL
+48 EVYDEL

-71 SNEYPNHVIIEGDN
+71 GNEYPNHVIIEGDN

-297 IYSSEQQLIS
+297 IYSSDQQLIS

-328 INKAKRDKELLVVI
+328 INKAKRDKDLLVVI

-420 KDDSLVLDFFA
+420 KDDSLILDFFA

-452 CILVTNNENKICEE
+452 CILVTNNENQICEE

>member
-12 TAVESCTGLTES
+12 TAVESCTGLTDS

-48 AVYDEL
+48 EVYDEL

-71 SNEYPNHVIIEGDN
+71 GNDYPNHVIIEGDN

-119 DQFIDKENSYR
+119 DSFVDRDNGFR
-130 HSKWLSFMERRLL
+130 HSMWLSFMDKRLRLL
-143 LAKVLLSD
+143 SELISDDGTLFISIDENEHAPLKMLCDEILGEENFVCDLIWQSTPGSNTGTDIKTVTESVLMYSK
-151 RGVIFI
+151 RRCEEHINSKP
-157 QIDDNEQANLSLL
+157 IDDAKKYKNQDNHLAER
-170 CNEIFGEW
+170 
-178 NAIGPIIQNK
+178 GPYVTNK
-188 LNAKNDTVN
+188 LDRRMTGNHYSEALNYAITMPDGTQIYPGGETFRQDHWNWRWSQQKVEWGKANDFLLFSKKKDKWAIYFKQYLNV
-197 IQKNHEFILCF
+197 
-208 RKVIRYKDNNSTRI
+208 DNNNNPIERSIPYQNLI
-222 LPNIVVK
+222 LEDSMSS
-229 AFSEKE
+229 ARGTKE
-235 VYKDG
+235 VMDIFNSKKFDYPK
-240 QRFYYLNDSI
+240 
-250 TTRGDG
+250 
-256 GTLNARPNL
+256 
-265 GYSFYYNPQ
+265 
-274 TSDLIP
+274 P
-280 LADYDVEKAKTS
+280 LA
-292 NDESL
+292 
-297 IYSSEQQLIS
+297 
-307 KGYIFI
+307 
-313 RPPKVRGK
+313 
-321 LGCWTWD
+321 
-328 INKAKRDKELLVVI
+328 
-342 KTKNRY
+342 
-348 NVVKRTFVNA
+348 
-358 SDVVKRDD
+358 
-366 HYYYEKVNFSNSK
+366 
-379 SILEFSTNDGT
+379 
-390 TELRN
+390 
-395 VLGNNVNFNNPKN
+395 
-408 VELIKYLLLSST
+408 LIKYIIRMVSKPNSIIF
-420 KDDSLVLDFFA
+420 DAFA

-441 ELNKEDGGHRQ
+441 ELNKEDGGRRQ
-452 CILVTNNENKICEE
+452 CILVTNNENQICEE

-507 SMHNRRKLAA
+507 SMRNRRKLAA

-533 NQIGSYT
+533 NQIGNYT

-554 RLLIIMMPTE
+554 RLLVIMMPTE
-564 IYGVVEA
+564 ICGVVEA
-571 IQALPPLDE
+571 IKALPPFDE
-580 KINVYVYSDGPYA
+580 KINIYVYSDGPYA
-593 YEDDFAAVADRVNV
+593 YDDDFAAVADRVNV

-618 HRIAPEMNDVQVA
+618 HRIAPEMKDVQVA

-645 SNDFNDGE
+645 SKDFNDGE

>member
-48 AVYDEL
+48 EVYDEL

-71 SNEYPNHVIIEGDN
+71 GNEYPNHVIIEGDN

-92 CYTHA
+92 CYTHV

-111 GNKDFVYN
+111 GHKDFYYN
-119 DQFIDKENSYR
+119 DEFVKEDNGYR
-130 HSKWLSFMERRLL
+130 HSMWLSFMDRRLKLAHKL
-143 LAKVLLSD
+143 LAD
-151 RGVIFI
+151 DGVIFI
-157 QIDDNEQANLSLL
+157 SIDDNEQAQLKLL
-170 CNEIFGEW
+170 CDSIFGANNCLATVVQKSRDSISGDLLFSPNHNYLLVYALRQEVVFKDKD
-178 NAIGPIIQNK
+178 NFRIPSNVDESKYKNPDNDPRGPWK
-188 LNAKNDTVN
+188 LNPVDGPGGARKGNPYYTFLGVTGYYRYSQEMMQKYYEEGLIIKRKTSLGKKYFLSQALAKKGNPPTTWWDDAGKTTN
-197 IQKNHEFILCF
+197 GTKLLKQ
-208 RKVIRYKDNNSTRI
+208 I
-222 LPNIVVK
+222 LPNCK
-229 AFSEKE
+229 
-235 VYKDG
+235 
-240 QRFYYLNDSI
+240 
-250 TTRGDG
+250 
-256 GTLNARPNL
+256 
-265 GYSFYYNPQ
+265 
-274 TSDLIP
+274 
-280 LADYDVEKAKTS
+280 
-292 NDESL
+292 
-297 IYSSEQQLIS
+297 
-307 KGYIFI
+307 
-313 RPPKVRGK
+313 
-321 LGCWTWD
+321 
-328 INKAKRDKELLVVI
+328 
-342 KTKNRY
+342 
-348 NVVKRTFVNA
+348 
-358 SDVVKRDD
+358 
-366 HYYYEKVNFSNSK
+366 
-379 SILEFSTNDGT
+379 
-390 TELRN
+390 
-395 VLGNNVNFNNPKN
+395 FNNPKPI
-408 VELIKYLLLSST
+408 ELIIRCLQLRNKNAT
-420 KDDSLVLDFFA
+420 ILDFFA

-441 ELNKEDGGHRQ
+441 ELNKEDGGRRQ
-452 CILVTNNENKICEE
+452 CILVTNNENQICEE

-507 SMHNRRKLAA
+507 SIRNRRKLAA

-533 NQIGSYT
+533 NQIGNYT

-631 EPDRELTEGEADDT
+631 EPDRELTEGETDDT

>member
-618 HRIAPEMNDVQVA
+618 HRIAPKMNDVQVA

>member
-48 AVYDEL
+48 EVYDEL

-71 SNEYPNHVIIEGDN
+71 GNEYPNHVIIEGDN

-119 DQFIDKENSYR
+119 DSFVDRDNGFR
-130 HSKWLSFMERRLL
+130 HSMWLSFMDKRLRLL
-143 LAKVLLSD
+143 SELISDDGTLFISIDENEHAPLKMLCDEILGEENFVCDLIWQSTPGSNTGTDIKTVTESVLMYSK
-151 RGVIFI
+151 RRSEEHINSKP
-157 QIDDNEQANLSLL
+157 IDDAKKYKNQDNHLAER
-170 CNEIFGEW
+170 
-178 NAIGPIIQNK
+178 GPYVTNK
-188 LNAKNDTVN
+188 LDRRMTGSHYSEALNYAITMPDGTQLYPGGETFRQDHWNWRWSQQKVEWGIANDFLLFSKKKDKWAIYFKQYLNV
-197 IQKNHEFILCF
+197 
-208 RKVIRYKDNNSTRI
+208 DNNNKPIERSIPYQNLI
-222 LPNIVVK
+222 LEDSMSS
-229 AFSEKE
+229 ARGTKE
-235 VYKDG
+235 VMDIFNSKKFDYPK
-240 QRFYYLNDSI
+240 
-250 TTRGDG
+250 
-256 GTLNARPNL
+256 
-265 GYSFYYNPQ
+265 
-274 TSDLIP
+274 P
-280 LADYDVEKAKTS
+280 LA
-292 NDESL
+292 
-297 IYSSEQQLIS
+297 
-307 KGYIFI
+307 
-313 RPPKVRGK
+313 
-321 LGCWTWD
+321 
-328 INKAKRDKELLVVI
+328 
-342 KTKNRY
+342 
-348 NVVKRTFVNA
+348 
-358 SDVVKRDD
+358 
-366 HYYYEKVNFSNSK
+366 
-379 SILEFSTNDGT
+379 
-390 TELRN
+390 
-395 VLGNNVNFNNPKN
+395 
-408 VELIKYLLLSST
+408 LIKYIIRMVSKPNSIIF
-420 KDDSLVLDFFA
+420 DAFA

-452 CILVTNNENKICEE
+452 CILVTNNENQICEE

-507 SMHNRRKLAA
+507 SMRNRRELAA

-554 RLLIIMMPTE
+554 RLLVIMMPTE

-571 IQALPPLDE
+571 IHALPPLDE
-580 KINVYVYSDGPYA
+580 IINVYVYSDGPYA